1 MCHNRTS
8 NRPHRKPL
16 ICWFSPLPRRILWLA
31 LIAIVGAPG
40 CGTSAGDALF
50 NTATAAGTSLLDQI
64 LTAAVNGTLG
74 LLNPPPASSADE
86 TPGDG
91 GGSGGGGNFD
101 GLTGDAANGQT
112 LFTANNCAS
121 CHCAD
126 ASGGC
131 ALSAPSLVGVVVT
144 IVDDHLRGGASHAGG
159 KFQQLTD
166 QEIVDLTA
174 FLASP

>member
-1 MCHNRTS
+1 MYADRTS
-8 NRPHRKPL
+8 NRPSHTPSTRRV
-16 ICWFSPLPRRILWLA
+16 SPTPGRVLWLA
-31 LIAIVGAPG
+31 LIMIAAAPG
-40 CGTSAGDALF
+40 CSTSAGDAFF
-50 NTATAAGTSLLDQI
+50 NAATAAGTSLLDQL
-64 LTAAVNGTLG
+64 LTAAVNGTLD
-74 LLNPPPASSADE
+74 LLNPPTTPPADE
-86 TPGDG
+86 QPAGGTGG
-91 GGSGGGGNFD
+91 GGSFD

-144 IVDDHLRGGASHAGG
+144 DVDDHLRGQASHPGG
-159 KFQQLTD
+159 KFQLTD